1 MGLTTFERESF
12 VFICIFFTS
21 ICTSKG
27 SEIQRFQNFR
37 NVLRGKVGRF
47 KRYRNGTNGIRKK
60 IICTRLYLKEF
71 GDTVY
76 FLLREKIWNCFFYF
90 HFYTE
95 NSFLCKI
102 VFIFLCK
109 IIFSVKRAENAF
121 SAKGLQL
128 KNRFL
133 RISRAPK
140 SANNFPSENDLFS
153 HSETSLLREKGKK

>member
-1 MGLTTFERESF
+1 LYPFISLVFSFDLKRSGDTALFKFCNRHIGKLANFQDIEMGLTIFERESF

-37 NVLRGKVGRF
+37 NVLRGKVGHF

-102 VFIFLCK
+102 VFIFL
-109 IIFSVKRAENAF
+109 
-121 SAKGLQL
+121 
-128 KNRFL
+128 
-133 RISRAPK
+133 
-140 SANNFPSENDLFS
+140 
-153 HSETSLLREKGKK
+153 